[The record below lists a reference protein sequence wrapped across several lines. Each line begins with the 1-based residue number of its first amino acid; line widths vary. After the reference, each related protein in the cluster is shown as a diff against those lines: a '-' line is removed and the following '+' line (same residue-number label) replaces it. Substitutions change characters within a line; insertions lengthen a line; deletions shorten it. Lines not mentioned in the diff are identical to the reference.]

1 MYDAYTPIAQ
11 SPPPPPNS
19 TDEGKDEG
27 KELANFKTDKS
38 PVLSINNGKKN
49 QKKSGL
55 LLLALLP
62 LIGVV
67 LVARLSITPASDPL
81 PNSPSPS
88 THQPEE
94 ESGKIIEASTPK
106 TEGDGIDL
114 ETLIKRIDSSKENAR
129 KSIAIAREQLSYSL
143 TNLYL
148 DEMRKQNKAHQTP
161 PEQWWLAKAK
171 EKESQFAT
179 RAGRMGDITTY
190 DGIKNWLMW
199 LAEVDSLLSIH
210 DLLIQANQGQQVQ
223 VVSTPNVAIALSQY
237 QGFVELALAGDAQ
250 AIEQMRAASD
260 GVKTADK
267 YRQEVK
273 RNYDQSLNRT
283 H

>member
-1 MYDAYTPIAQ
+1 MYDTYTPIAQ
-11 SPPPPPNS
+11 SPPSPS
-19 TDEGKDEG
+19 TNADEGKD
-27 KELANFKTDKS
+27 LAESHEDQS
-38 PVLSINNGKKN
+38 PVFSATNAPKKK
-49 QKKSGL
+49 KKSGL

-62 LIGVV
+62 ILGVIW
-67 LVARLSITPASDPL
+67 VAKMSINPASDPL
-81 PNSPSPS
+81 PASPSPS
-88 THQPEE
+88 THQPD
-94 ESGKIIEASTPK
+94 ESDGQFPEASNPK
-106 TEGDGIDL
+106 TEGEGIDL

-223 VVSTPNVAIALSQY
+223 VISTPNVAIALSQY

-260 GVKTADK
+260 GVKNADK

-273 RNYDQSLNRT
+273 QNYDKSFHRT